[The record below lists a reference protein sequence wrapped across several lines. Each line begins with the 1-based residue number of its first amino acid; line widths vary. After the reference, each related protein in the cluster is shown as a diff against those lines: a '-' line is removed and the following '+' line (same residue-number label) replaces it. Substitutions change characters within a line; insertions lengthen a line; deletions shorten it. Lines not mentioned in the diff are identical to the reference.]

1 MTVRSAMDPVSDRRE
16 HELRALVAAARWD
29 AADPEVVETI
39 AVHVRDGDGGAWVR
53 EWTAAGGAAWA
64 EATSRASGRA
74 YLNAA
79 SAYAAA
85 LALIDESDGLVEEDR
100 LWGRQREC
108 WDRAVDLLGGE
119 RLAIGYESTT
129 LPGYFFSAGA
139 GARPLVVID
148 HGGRV
153 ATSEAWAAGG
163 AAAHARGYHWMTFDG
178 PGRQAALRRQG
189 LVLRPDWEAVVGPVL
204 DAVLAR
210 RDVDHER
217 VAVIGLHHAGY
228 GVARALA
235 FEPRVVAAVVAPGIV
250 DASRPWLHALPP
262 PALGA
267 LEDEDRQSFDR
278 ELHLATLFAP
288 DTPDRLRRLG
298 REYDVS
304 GLTLYELAQRI
315 VEFRLGEE
323 LGRITT
329 PVLACSV
336 GSEPLWTM
344 QTEELSSR
352 LPGSQLAC
360 AAPGDEGVSDWLDQF
375 V

>member
-1 MTVRSAMDPVSDRRE
+1 MDPASDRRE
-16 HELRALVAAARWD
+16 HELHALVAAARWG
-29 AADPEVVETI
+29 AADPDTVEAI
-39 AVHVRDGDGGAWVR
+39 AARVPTGDGAAWVQ

-64 EATSRASGRA
+64 SATSRATARA

-79 SAYAAA
+79 SCYAAA

-100 LWGRQREC
+100 LRDRQREC

-119 RLAIGYESTT
+119 RLVIGYEGRT

-178 PGRQAALRRQG
+178 PGRQAALCQQG
-189 LVLRPDWEAVVGPVL
+189 LVLRPDWEAVLGPVA
-204 DAVLAR
+204 DAMAAR
-210 RDVDHER
+210 PDVDASR
-217 VAVIGLHHAGY
+217 MTVIGIDHAGY
-228 GVARALA
+228 GVARALS
-235 FEPRVVAAVVAPGIV
+235 FEQRFAAAVLAPGIV
-250 DASRPWLHALPP
+250 DASRPWLDALPA
-262 PALGA
+262 PARVA
-267 LEDEDRQSFDR
+267 LVDEDREWFDR

-298 REYDVS
+298 CGYDLS
-304 GLTLYELAQRI
+304 GLALYDLAQRI
-315 VEFRLGEE
+315 GKFRLGEE
-323 LGRITT
+323 LGRIAT
-329 PVLACSV
+329 PVLACPV
-336 GSEPLWTM
+336 GSEPLWTV
-344 QTEELSSR
+344 QTEELYSR

-375 V
+375 L